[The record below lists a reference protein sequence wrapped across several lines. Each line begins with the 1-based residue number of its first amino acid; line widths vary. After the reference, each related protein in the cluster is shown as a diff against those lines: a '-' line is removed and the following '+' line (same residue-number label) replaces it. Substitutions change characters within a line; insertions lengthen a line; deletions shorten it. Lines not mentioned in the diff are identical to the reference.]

1 MTNAI
6 APQRSMTT
14 PIDRPRT
21 ASLRTARASGANH
34 HIAPVSTAAGTL
46 RYAQCWEDADVL
58 VSALAV
64 RPGGTYVAIAS
75 AGDNALAMLASGP
88 ARVIA
93 LDRDPAQLAALSLRV
108 AAYRALQHEELL
120 ALIGSRPHADR
131 PALYARCR
139 PYLNE
144 GARAYWDAR
153 AGAIRAG
160 IGGAGRFERYLTL
173 FRTIVLPLIHSDR
186 TVRELLACDDAER
199 ARFYDERWDTVR
211 WRLAF
216 RAFFARPAMSA
227 LGRDPRF
234 FAHAGG
240 SVSQPLLAR
249 IARSLRDDDA
259 GANPYLRWI
268 LTGTHGDALPLAL
281 RPESFDAI
289 RANLDRL
296 DVRMTSLEDFVDE
309 HDGAR
314 IDGWNL
320 SDVFEYVGDAEYA
333 SLLARIAAISAPRA
347 RLAYWNMLVPRRR
360 PASLA
365 PFLAVREDVAAPL
378 RARDRVPFYGDFVVE
393 AAR

>member
-1 MTNAI
+1 MTVAVAA
-6 APQRSMTT
+6 AP
-14 PIDRPRT
+14 
-21 ASLRTARASGANH
+21 ARAHERAV
-34 HIAPVSTAAGTL
+34 HIEKSRTTAGTL

-58 VSALAV
+58 VAALAV
-64 RPGGTYVAIAS
+64 RPGGTYAAIAS
-75 AGDNALAMLASGP
+75 AGDNALAMLAAGP

-93 LDRDPAQLAALSLRV
+93 LDREPAQLAALALRV
-108 AAYRALQHEELL
+108 AAYRTLTHAELL

-131 PALYARCR
+131 LALYARCR
-139 PYLNE
+139 PQLDDR
-144 GARAYWDAR
+144 ARTYWDLR
-153 AGAIRAG
+153 PNAIRAG
-160 IGGAGRFERYLTL
+160 IGSAGRFERYLAL
-173 FRTIVLPLIHSDR
+173 FRTAVLPLIHSER
-186 TVRELLACDDAER
+186 TVRELLACANDAER

-234 FAHAGG
+234 FEHANGP
-240 SVSQPLLAR
+240 VSQRLLAR
-249 IARSLRDDDA
+249 IARALRDDDA

-268 LTGTHGDALPLAL
+268 LTGAHGDALPLAL

-296 DVRMTSLEDFVDE
+296 EIVEASLDDFARA
-309 HDGAR
+309 HAGAA

-320 SDVFEYVGDAEYA
+320 SDVFEYGDDASYA

-365 PFLAVREDVAAPL
+365 PFIAARDDVAAPL

-393 AAR
+393 EVR

>member
-1 MTNAI
+1 MTA
-6 APQRSMTT
+6 AF
-14 PIDRPRT
+14 
-21 ASLRTARASGANH
+21 
-34 HIAPVSTAAGTL
+34 AAGTL

-58 VSALAV
+58 VGALAV

-75 AGDNALAMLASGP
+75 AGDNALAMLAAGP

-93 LDRDPAQLAALSLRV
+93 LDREPAQLAALTLRV
-108 AAYRALQHEELL
+108 AAFRALAHEELL

-131 PALYARCR
+131 TALYARCR
-139 PYLNE
+139 PHLDD

-153 AGAIRAG
+153 PDAIRAG
-160 IGGAGRFERYLTL
+160 IGSAGRFERYLTL
-173 FRTIVLPLIHSDR
+173 FRTAVLPLIHSQR
-186 TVRELLACDDAER
+186 TVRELLACEGDVER

-216 RAFFARPAMSA
+216 RAFFAKPAMSA

-234 FAHAGG
+234 FTHADGP
-240 SVSQPLLAR
+240 VSERLLAR
-249 IARSLRDDDA
+249 IARSLRDGDA
-259 GANPYLRWI
+259 GANPYVRWI
-268 LTGTHGDALPLAL
+268 LTGSHGDALPLAL

-296 DVRMTSLEDFVDE
+296 DVRALPLEEFVGA
-309 HDGAR
+309 HDGAL

-320 SDVFEYVGDAEYA
+320 SDVFEYVGDAAYA
-333 SLLARIAAISAPRA
+333 ALLARIAAASAPRA

-365 PFLAVREDVAAPL
+365 PFLAAREDVAAPL

-393 AAR
+393 EAR

>member
-1 MTNAI
+1 MTN
-6 APQRSMTT
+6 
-14 PIDRPRT
+14 
-21 ASLRTARASGANH
+21 
-34 HIAPVSTAAGTL
+34 TL

-58 VSALAV
+58 VDALAV

-75 AGDNALAMLASGP
+75 AGDNALAMLAAGP

-93 LDRDPAQLAALSLRV
+93 LDREPAQLAALALRA
-108 AAYRALQHEELL
+108 AAYRVLAHEELL
-120 ALIGSRPHADR
+120 ALVGSRPHADR
-131 PALYARCR
+131 LALYARCR
-139 PYLNE
+139 PHLNDC
-144 GARAYWDAR
+144 ARAYWDAR

-160 IGGAGRFERYLTL
+160 IGGAGRFEHYLSL
-173 FRTIVLPLIHSDR
+173 FRTVVLPLIHSDR
-186 TVRELLACDDAER
+186 TIRELLACDDAER
-199 ARFYDERWDTVR
+199 ARFYDERWNSVG

-216 RAFFARPAMSA
+216 RTFFARPAMSA

-234 FAHAGG
+234 FAHADGP
-240 SVSQPLLAR
+240 VSQRLLAR
-249 IARSLRDDDA
+249 VARSLRDDDA
-259 GANPYLRWI
+259 GANPYVRWI
-268 LTGTHGDALPLAL
+268 LTGSHGDALPLAL

-296 DVRMTSLEDFVDE
+296 DVRASTLEEFVDTYAG
-309 HDGAR
+309 DL

-320 SDVFEYVGDAEYA
+320 SDVFEYVDEPAYG

-365 PFLAVREDVAAPL
+365 PFLAAREDVAAPL

-393 AAR
+393 EAR

>member
-1 MTNAI
+1 MTN
-6 APQRSMTT
+6 
-14 PIDRPRT
+14 
-21 ASLRTARASGANH
+21 
-34 HIAPVSTAAGTL
+34 TL

-64 RPGGTYVAIAS
+64 RPGGTYAAIAS
-75 AGDNALAMLASGP
+75 AGDNALAMLAAGP

-93 LDRDPAQLAALSLRV
+93 LDREPAQLAALALRV
-108 AAYRALQHEELL
+108 AAYRALAHDQLL
-120 ALIGSRPHADR
+120 ALVGSRPHASR
-131 PALYARCR
+131 VALYARCR
-139 PYLNE
+139 PLLND

-153 AGAIRAG
+153 TDAIRAG
-160 IGGAGRFERYLTL
+160 IGSAGRFERYLAL
-173 FRTIVLPLIHSDR
+173 FRTVVLPMIHSQR
-186 TVRELLACDDAER
+186 TVRELLACEDDAER
-199 ARFYDERWDTVR
+199 ARFYDERWDSAG

-216 RAFFARPAMSA
+216 RAFFARPTMSA

-234 FAHAGG
+234 FAHADGA
-240 SVSQPLLAR
+240 VSQPLLAR

-259 GANPYLRWI
+259 GANPYVRWI

-296 DVRMTSLEDFVDE
+296 EIRASSLEAFVDTYAGE
-309 HDGAR
+309 P

-320 SDVFEYVGDAEYA
+320 SDVFEYVDTAAYG
-333 SLLARIAAISAPRA
+333 SLLARIAAISSPRA

-365 PFLAVREDVAAPL
+365 PFLAAREDVAAPL

-393 AAR
+393 EAR